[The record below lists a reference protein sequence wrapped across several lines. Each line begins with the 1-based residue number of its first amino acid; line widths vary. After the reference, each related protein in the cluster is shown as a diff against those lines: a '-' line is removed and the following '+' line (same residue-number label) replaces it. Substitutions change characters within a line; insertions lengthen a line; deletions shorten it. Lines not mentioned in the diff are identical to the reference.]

1 MGRLYRGVTLIGFAC
16 FILIGCTMSAAVEP
30 INFDA
35 MIAAEEEAEEEAEE
49 TRSNKQMM
57 ANQDNNLS
65 GVNEIESSRTEA
77 SESDHGLYQSW
88 LDVEESSGEA
98 TLDNE
103 TSKKRN
109 RVMKASGEK
118 SCRLLDEG
126 VDSSDNE

>member
-1 MGRLYRGVTLIGFAC
+1 MGRRYWGVTLIGFAC

-35 MIAAEEEAEEEAEE
+35 MIAAEQEEEE